1 MSLLYNNDTQVANYV
16 KKIDW
21 KKVAVTAGAIGVGIV
36 LTVATGGL
44 GAPVAMAIGGAASG
58 GIISGYDAYSS
69 GQRSWALAGSTLK
82 GAGLGAITGFVGG
95 QFIGAGA
102 NVAANVTQNIANQ
115 SVRHVAKAGVEA
127 GVETVIDT
135 GISLATGNPI
145 SLKNVA
151 TDYGLN
157 LITNGSGSVSTN
169 KASEAS
175 LPKIKPKAGDV
186 KRTPEIEIQFN
197 RNSKHDANE
206 FSRQLKNQENGMN
219 KLTVEDYIKNRG
231 DYLANGRSSA
241 GNSAQKAARDNA
253 YNNKVIELLSDG
265 SVNSLEEAEQQ
276 AKNWL
281 STQHALH
288 DPDQIAGG
296 FANNVTGVGDAQI
309 NKAIGS
315 KWKSKIIAV
324 DEVVDNVVRQTP
336 YEDLSK
342 IYLNVKLIP

>member
-1 MSLLYNNDTQVANYV
+1 M
-16 KKIDW
+16 
-21 KKVAVTAGAIGVGIV
+21 
-36 LTVATGGL
+36 
-44 GAPVAMAIGGAASG
+44 
-58 GIISGYDAYSS
+58 
-69 GQRSWALAGSTLK
+69 
-82 GAGLGAITGFVGG
+82 
-95 QFIGAGA
+95 
-102 NVAANVTQNIANQ
+102 
-115 SVRHVAKAGVEA
+115 
-127 GVETVIDT
+127 
-135 GISLATGNPI
+135 
-145 SLKNVA
+145 
-151 TDYGLN
+151 
-157 LITNGSGSVSTN
+157 
-169 KASEAS
+169 
-175 LPKIKPKAGDV
+175 
-186 KRTPEIEIQFN
+186 QFN

-253 YNNKVIELLSDG
+253 YNNKVVELLSDG

-336 YEDLSK
+336 YEDLSN

>member
-1 MSLLYNNDTQVANYV
+1 M
-16 KKIDW
+16 ID
-21 KKVAVTAGAIGVGIV
+21 
-36 LTVATGGL
+36 
-44 GAPVAMAIGGAASG
+44 APVAMAIGGAASG
-58 GIISGYDAYSS
+58 AIMSGYDAYSS
-69 GQRSWALAGSTLK
+69 GQRGWALAGSALK

-115 SVRHVAKAGVEA
+115 TVRHVAKAGVEA
-127 GVETVIDT
+127 GVETAIDT

-157 LITNGSGSVSTN
+157 LITNGSGSVSSKKSA
-169 KASEAS
+169 KADV
-175 LPKIKPKAGDV
+175 PKNKPKSGDV
-186 KRTPEIEIQFN
+186 NRTPEVEIQFN
-197 RNSKHDANE
+197 RNVKHDGDE
-206 FSRQLKNQENGMN
+206 FSRQLKNQQDGMN

-253 YNNKVIELLSDG
+253 LSDKYNELRQSG
-265 SVNSLEEAEQQ
+265 LNRSEAKTAAESWLKKQ
-276 AKNWL
+276 A
-281 STQHALH
+281 ALH

-296 FANNVTGVGDAQI
+296 FAKNVTGVGDAGI
-309 NKAIGS
+309 NSSIGS
-315 KWKSKIIAV
+315 QWKTRIGTV
-324 DEVVDNVVRQTP
+324 DEVVDNIVRTTP

-342 IYLNVKLIP
+342 IYLNVKLVP